1 MEVTVSNT
9 SNSGTVSNLLYYQ
22 KQAILILVVSN
33 MCDFPSFLY
42 QIQVTSG
49 GDVGGRRKSARKS
62 KNGVIRGEYDIK

>member
-33 MCDFPSFLY
+33 MSDFPLLMY
-42 QIQVTSG
+42 QIQATSG

-62 KNGVIRGEYDIK
+62 KKWGGQR

>member
-1 MEVTVSNT
+1 MAPVTVSNT

-33 MCDFPSFLY
+33 MSDFPLLLY
-42 QIQVTSG
+42 QIQATSG

-62 KNGVIRGEYDIK
+62 KKWGGQR